1 MTTTMIIILCLIA
14 VNFIF
19 NILFI
24 SLYHK
29 YKIAYNK
36 ERYKLVT
43 MEQEYSKLV
52 ECYKIQKKNKEEA
65 NEKIN
70 ALRNGDVSADNILP
84 KRKS

>member
-1 MTTTMIIILCLIA
+1 MTKLTLIIICFTA
-14 VNFIF
+14 VILALNIVFIT
-19 NILFI
+19 
-24 SLYHK
+24 LYNK
-29 YKIAYNK
+29 YKSAYIK
-36 ERYKLVT
+36 EHYKLST